1 MGVFGSTFGEVFA
14 QKGSTLNQEE
24 QVIIN
29 SMLTEEGNF
38 YMQSEDE
45 QNVYLQLETL

>member
-1 MGVFGSTFGEVFA
+1 MGAFSNTFSLVQSA
-14 QKGSTLNQEE
+14 ATLNQEE